1 MVRTKLVPKTIVE
14 RRLPPRERFTKY
26 KVKTLLPEQKAINI
40 KNNGQLVRTVTVRTK
55 TQKFTD
61 R

>member
-14 RRLPPRERFTKY
+14 RRLAPRERFTKY
-26 KVKTLLPEQKAINI
+26 KVKTLLPEQKTINI

>member
-14 RRLPPRERFTKY
+14 RRLPPREHFTKY
-26 KVKTLLPEQKAINI
+26 KVKTLLPEQKTINI